1 MNKPFSR
8 MRMAGKGRVVTLAL
22 LMVVS
27 LMASAPAH
35 AAGDDPLGGFSEAV
49 QTNGSN
55 WVALMMVIAAIVV
68 TGAIYYGSQ
77 NAMKWVGR
85 FIAGTFFGL
94 LATMGPQGVLEF
106 LSGLFRFGGA
116 R

>member
-1 MNKPFSR
+1 VLAIAVAL
-8 MRMAGKGRVVTLAL
+8 MAG
-22 LMVVS
+22 
-27 LMASAPAH
+27 SAPVY
-35 AAGDDPLGGFSEAV
+35 AASGSGGDPLGGFSDAV

-55 WVALMMVIAAIVV
+55 WVALMMAIAAIVV
-68 TGAIYYGSQ
+68 AGAIYYGSQ

-85 FIAGTFFGL
+85 FIAGTFFAL

-106 LSGLFRFGGA
+106 LSGLFRFGGGS